1 LNIRNLRGLRLRLP
15 LNGRPPQ
22 PTASRPEPTAVR
34 RVRVSRLRGADRALA
49 NALSQ
54 LRAGVPLNWTQMEDD
69 PELPVL
75 ASLHEVAQECV
86 DRVAGDAPAD
96 LRANLLEHL
105 GKKLPEVKP
114 EPVKA
119 PPRTLAGFSERVQ
132 VLTQTEED
140 VPPLITNAPQWVAAT
155 VAASLV
161 VLFLLSWVSSYVQ
174 AANRPTFTWLEVR
187 QGDKVLARRALP
199 SDWKGQDCGNFI
211 TGSETAKRKFNT
223 ASAPITRE
231 FIGVP
236 PADVQNYVGFP
247 IDTIPPRFSIGLEIT
262 QTYNLHQS
270 GGGVATCTEEMPNPA
285 DKAAITQVEYDTYQE
300 REGGSTRIGH
310 MSVFQA
316 EEQPV
321 TISVPT
327 AGMKE
332 VSVGGMRGIYW
343 RGSAYTDI
351 SDRTWSGQ
359 INLIAVERD
368 GLVTM
373 LVGDGEEGITEE
385 LLLWVVGRFDEAQ
398 AAREIEESRPVPTF
412 TWIEMR
418 RANRVIS
425 QPEPPAD
432 WQPTECDP
440 DLIGQGGTMTLEVA
454 QQYGGFQLVT
464 LPVTATLPGSVFKVP
479 VPTGPAAG
487 TPTAVIRPT
496 GGRSVYN
503 FRLSEIWYAACVSNA
518 FGQTVSPVIRL
529 GYTLRPSQGSSQ
541 GPQPVQGAG
550 RTIDLSQSGRQI
562 VTLDITRTRWEEV
575 RIGML
580 HGIFF
585 EVEPE
590 AFYFD
595 PISRPWRGGTNVL
608 TLEKDDVVYTLVSV
622 ESKDLLMEVAKLLE
636 ARIPTTK
643 RSLYV
648 APADAETK

>member
-1 LNIRNLRGLRLRLP
+1 MNIRNLRGVRLRLP

-22 PTASRPEPTAVR
+22 PRMNRPEPMAVR
-34 RVRVSRLRGADRALA
+34 RVRASRLRGADRALA

-86 DRVAGDAPAD
+86 DRVAGDAPAEM
-96 LRANLLEHL
+96 RASLLEHL
-105 GKKLPEVKP
+105 GKRLPDVKP

-161 VLFLLSWVSSYVQ
+161 VFFLLSWVSSYVQ
-174 AANRPTFTWLEVR
+174 AANRPTFTWIEVR
-187 QGDKVLARRALP
+187 QGDKVLAKRVLP
-199 SDWKGQDCGNFI
+199 GDWKGQECGKYI
-211 TGSETAKRKFNT
+211 TDSEAAKRKFNT

-236 PADVQNYVGFP
+236 PADVQNYVGFS
-247 IDTIPPRFSIGLEIT
+247 IDNIPPRFSIGSNIT

-285 DKAAITQVEYDTYQE
+285 DKAAIAQVEYDTYQE

-310 MSVFQA
+310 MTVFQA

-321 TISVPT
+321 TISVPA
-327 AGMKE
+327 AGLKE
-332 VSVGGMRGIYW
+332 VSVGGTRGIYW
-343 RGSAYTDI
+343 RGSTYTDI

-359 INLIAVERD
+359 INLIAVERN

-425 QPEPPAD
+425 QPQPPAD
-432 WQPTECDP
+432 WKHTEC
-440 DLIGQGGTMTLEVA
+440 
-454 QQYGGFQLVT
+454 
-464 LPVTATLPGSVFKVP
+464 
-479 VPTGPAAG
+479 
-487 TPTAVIRPT
+487 
-496 GGRSVYN
+496 N
-503 FRLSEIWYAACVSNA
+503 
-518 FGQTVSPVIRL
+518 
-529 GYTLRPSQGSSQ
+529 
-541 GPQPVQGAG
+541 
-550 RTIDLSQSGRQI
+550 
-562 VTLDITRTRWEEV
+562 
-575 RIGML
+575 
-580 HGIFF
+580 
-585 EVEPE
+585 
-590 AFYFD
+590 
-595 PISRPWRGGTNVL
+595 
-608 TLEKDDVVYTLVSV
+608 
-622 ESKDLLMEVAKLLE
+622 
-636 ARIPTTK
+636 
-643 RSLYV
+643 
-648 APADAETK
+648 

>member
-1 LNIRNLRGLRLRLP
+1 
-15 LNGRPPQ
+15 
-22 PTASRPEPTAVR
+22 
-34 RVRVSRLRGADRALA
+34 
-49 NALSQ
+49 
-54 LRAGVPLNWTQMEDD
+54 MEDD

-86 DRVAGDAPAD
+86 DRVAGEAPAE
-96 LRANLLEHL
+96 LRATLLEQL
-105 GKKLPEVKP
+105 GKKLPVPKP
-114 EPVKA
+114 EAVKA

-140 VPPLITNAPQWVAAT
+140 VPPLITNAPQWIAAT

-161 VLFLLSWVSSYVQ
+161 VAFILSWVSSYVQ
-174 AANRPTFTWLEVR
+174 AANRPTFTWIEVKV
-187 QGDKVLARRALP
+187 GDRVLARRALP
-199 SDWKGQDCGNFI
+199 SGWKGQECGKFI
-211 TGSETAKRKFNT
+211 TDSEASARKFNT
-223 ASAPITRE
+223 AGAPITRE

-236 PADVQNYVGFP
+236 PADVQNYVGFS
-247 IDTIPPRFSIGLEIT
+247 IDTIPPRLSVGSEIT
-262 QTYNLHQS
+262 QTYNLHPS

-285 DKAAITQVEYDTYQE
+285 DKAAIAQFEYDTYQE
-300 REGGSTRIGH
+300 REGGSTRMGH

-321 TISVPT
+321 TINVPT
-327 AGMKE
+327 DRLKE
-332 VSVGGMRGIYW
+332 VSVGDTRGIYW

-351 SDRTWSGQ
+351 SGRTWAGQ
-359 INLIAVERD
+359 INLVAVERE
-368 GLVTM
+368 GLVSM
-373 LVGDGEEGITEE
+373 LVGDGDEGISEE

-425 QPEPPAD
+425 QPQPPPD
-432 WQPTECDP
+432 WKPSECDP
-440 DLIGQGGTMTLEVA
+440 SLIGQGGTMGLDVA
-454 QQYGGFQLVT
+454 RQYGGFQLAT
-464 LPVTATLPGSVFKVP
+464 LPVTATLPNSVFRVP

-487 TPTAVIRPT
+487 TPTAVIQPT
-496 GGRSVYN
+496 AGSSVYN
-503 FRLSEIWYAACVSNA
+503 FRVSEVWYAACVSNP

-575 RIGML
+575 RIGTL

-595 PISRPWRGGTNVL
+595 PIGRPWRGGTNVL

-622 ESKDLLMEVAKLLE
+622 ESKELLMETAKLLE
-636 ARIPTTK
+636 AQIPTTK

-648 APADAETK
+648 APAASETK

>member
-1 LNIRNLRGLRLRLP
+1 
-15 LNGRPPQ
+15 
-22 PTASRPEPTAVR
+22 
-34 RVRVSRLRGADRALA
+34 
-49 NALSQ
+49 
-54 LRAGVPLNWTQMEDD
+54 MEDD

-86 DRVAGDAPAD
+86 DRVAGDAPAEM
-96 LRANLLEHL
+96 RANLLEHL
-105 GKKLPEVKP
+105 GKKLPEIKP

-140 VPPLITNAPQWVAAT
+140 VPPLITNAPRWIAAT

-161 VLFLLSWVSSYVQ
+161 VTFILSWVSSYVQ
-174 AANRPTFTWLEVR
+174 LNNRPTFTWIEVR
-187 QGDKVLARRALP
+187 QGDKVLAKRTLP
-199 SDWKGQDCGNFI
+199 GDWEGQQCGKFI
-211 TGSETAKRKFNT
+211 TDSEEATRRKFNT
-223 ASAPITRE
+223 GNAPLTRE

-236 PADVQNYVGFP
+236 PADVQNYIGFS
-247 IDTIPPRFSIGLEIT
+247 IDTVPPRFSIGSEIT
-262 QTYNLHQS
+262 QTYNLHPS

-285 DKAAITQVEYDTYQE
+285 DKAAIAQVEYDTYQE
-300 REGGSTRIGH
+300 REGGSARIGH

-321 TISVPT
+321 TINVPT
-327 AGMKE
+327 TGLKE
-332 VSVGGMRGIYW
+332 VGVGGTRGIYW
-343 RGSAYTDI
+343 RGNAYTDI
-351 SDRTWSGQ
+351 SGRTWSGQ
-359 INLIAVERD
+359 VNVMAIERN

-373 LVGDGEEGITEE
+373 LVGDGDEGITEE
-385 LLLWVVGRFDEAQ
+385 LLLWVVGRLDAAQ

-432 WQPTECDP
+432 WRPSECDP
-440 DLIGQGGTMTLEVA
+440 NLIGQGGTMSLEVA

-464 LPVTATLPGSVFKVP
+464 LPVTATLPGSVFTVP

-487 TPTAVIRPT
+487 TPSPIIRPT
-496 GGRSVYN
+496 GGSSVYN
-503 FRLSEIWYAACVSNA
+503 FRVEEVWYAACVSNA

-541 GPQPVQGAG
+541 GPQPVQGARG
-550 RTIDLSQSGRQI
+550 NIDLSQSSRHI
-562 VTLDITRTRWEEV
+562 VALDITRTRWEEV
-575 RIGML
+575 QVGTL

-595 PISRPWRGGTNVL
+595 PIGRPWRGGTNVL
-608 TLEKDDVVYTLVSV
+608 TLEKDDMVYTLVSV
-622 ESKDLLMEVAKLLE
+622 ESKELLMETAKLLE
-636 ARIPTTK
+636 ARIPTNK

-648 APADAETK
+648 APAASETK

>member
-15 LNGRPPQ
+15 LNNRPSQ
-22 PTASRPEPTAVR
+22 STASRPEPTAVR
-34 RVRVSRLRGADRALA
+34 RVRAARLRGADRALA

-54 LRAGVPLNWTQMEDD
+54 LRDGVPLNWTQMEDD

-86 DRVAGDAPAD
+86 DRVAGDAPAE
-96 LRANLLEHL
+96 LRANLLAHL
-105 GKKLPEVKP
+105 DKKLPEFKP

-132 VLTQTEED
+132 VLTQTEEE
-140 VPPLITNAPQWVAAT
+140 VPPLITNVPQWIAAT
-155 VAASLV
+155 VTTSLV
-161 VLFLLSWVSSYVQ
+161 VAFILSWVSSNVQ
-174 AANRPTFTWLEVR
+174 AGMRPTFTWIEVR
-187 QGDKVLARRALP
+187 QGDRVLAKRALP
-199 SDWKGQDCGNFI
+199 AGWKGQDCGKFI
-211 TGSETAKRKFNT
+211 TGSEFTRRKFNT
-223 ASAPITRE
+223 ASAPLTRE

-236 PADVQNYVGFP
+236 PANVQSYIGFS
-247 IDTIPPRFSIGLEIT
+247 IDTLPPRLSIGSEIT
-262 QTYNLHQS
+262 QTYDLHSS
-270 GGGVATCTEEMPNPA
+270 GGAIATCTEEVPDPA
-285 DKAAITQVEYDTYQE
+285 DKAAVAQVEYDTYKDLG
-300 REGGSTRIGH
+300 GGSTRIGH

-316 EEQPV
+316 VEQPV

-327 AGMKE
+327 SGLKE
-332 VSVGGMRGIYW
+332 VRVGGTRGLYW

-351 SDRTWSGQ
+351 SGRTWSGQ
-359 INLIAVERD
+359 VNLIAVERN

-373 LVGDGEEGITEE
+373 LVGDGEEGVTEE
-385 LLLWVVGRFDEAQ
+385 LLMWVVGHFDEAQ

-412 TWIEMR
+412 TWIELR

-425 QPEPPAD
+425 EPEPPAD
-432 WQPTECDP
+432 WQYTECHP
-440 DLIGQGGTMTLEVA
+440 SLIGQGGTMTLDVA
-454 QQYGGFQLVT
+454 QQYGGFQLAT
-464 LPVTATLPGSVFKVP
+464 LPVTATLPGSVFRVP

-496 GGRSVYN
+496 GGSSVYN

-518 FGQTVSPVIRL
+518 FGQTISPVIRL

-550 RTIDLSQSGRQI
+550 RTIDLSQSGRHI
-562 VTLDITRTRWEEV
+562 VSLDITRTRWEEV
-575 RIGML
+575 RVGTL

-595 PISRPWRGGTNVL
+595 PIGRPWRGGTNVL
-608 TLEKDDVVYTLVSV
+608 TLEKDDMVYTFVSV
-622 ESKDLLMEVAKLLE
+622 ESKELLMETAKLLE

-648 APADAETK
+648 APADSETK

>member
-1 LNIRNLRGLRLRLP
+1 MNIRNLCGLRLRHP
-15 LNGRPPQ
+15 LNGRPTQ
-22 PTASRPEPTAVR
+22 PAISRPGQTAIR
-34 RVRVSRLRGADRALA
+34 RVRISRLRGADRALA

-86 DRVAGDAPAD
+86 DRVAGDAPAE
-96 LRANLLEHL
+96 LRATLLEQL
-105 GKKLPEVKP
+105 GKKLPEPKL
-114 EPVKA
+114 EAVKA

-140 VPPLITNAPQWVAAT
+140 VPPLINNAPQWIAAT

-161 VLFLLSWVSSYVQ
+161 VAFILSWVSSYMQ
-174 AANRPTFTWLEVR
+174 AANRPTFTWIEVKV
-187 QGDKVLARRALP
+187 GDRVLARRVLP
-199 SDWKGQDCGNFI
+199 SDWKGQECGKFI
-211 TGSETAKRKFNT
+211 TDGEASARKFNT

-236 PADVQNYVGFP
+236 PADVQNYVGFSL
-247 IDTIPPRFSIGLEIT
+247 DTVPPRLSVGSQIT
-262 QTYNLHQS
+262 QTYNLHPS

-285 DKAAITQVEYDTYQE
+285 DKAAIAQVEYDTYQE
-300 REGGSTRIGH
+300 REGGSTRMGH

-321 TISVPT
+321 TINVPT
-327 AGMKE
+327 DRLKE
-332 VSVGGMRGIYW
+332 VSVGGTRGIYW

-351 SDRTWSGQ
+351 SGRTWAGQ
-359 INLIAVERD
+359 INLVAVERE

-373 LVGDGEEGITEE
+373 LVGDGEEGINEE
-385 LLLWVVGRFDEAQ
+385 LLLWVVGRFDDAQ

-425 QPEPPAD
+425 QPQPPAD
-432 WQPTECDP
+432 WKPSECNP
-440 DLIGQGGTMTLEVA
+440 NLIGQGGPMSLEVA
-454 QQYGGFQLVT
+454 QQYGGFKLVT
-464 LPVTATLPGSVFKVP
+464 LPVTATLPNSALRVP

-487 TPTAVIRPT
+487 TPTAEIRPT

-503 FRLSEIWYAACVSNA
+503 FRVSEVWYAACVSNA
-518 FGQTVSPVIRL
+518 FGQTVSPVIRI

-550 RTIDLSQSGRQI
+550 RTIDLSESGRQI

-575 RIGML
+575 RIGSL

-590 AFYFD
+590 AFYLD
-595 PISRPWRGGTNVL
+595 PIGRPWRGGTNVL
-608 TLEKDDVVYTLVSV
+608 TLEKDDMVYTLVSV
-622 ESKDLLMEVAKLLE
+622 ESKELLMETAKLLE
-636 ARIPTTK
+636 AQIPTTK

-648 APADAETK
+648 APVVTEPK